1 MVILGKI
8 AATFA
13 FLFGIIFLYF
23 PGGFGVLH
31 FNQGRPRLVALA
43 VSTLWILFM
52 LAHVVAI
59 FRTWLS
65 HDRVYIW
72 LIALFVAQ
80 LIFFNTIATD
90 VSTR

>member
-1 MVILGKI
+1 MIILGKI

-31 FNQGRPRLVALA
+31 FNQGRPKWVALA
-43 VSTLWILFM
+43 VSALWIAFM

-65 HDRVYIW
+65 ADRVYVW

-80 LIFFNTIATD
+80 VIFFHTIATD